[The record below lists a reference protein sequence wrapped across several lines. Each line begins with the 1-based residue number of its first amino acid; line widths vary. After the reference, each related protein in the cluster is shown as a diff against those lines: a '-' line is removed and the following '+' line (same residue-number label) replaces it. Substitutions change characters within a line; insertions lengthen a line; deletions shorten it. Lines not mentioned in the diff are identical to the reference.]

1 IKTPSSAVNLM
12 GDTAKTK
19 RREQLKRWAGSSTD
33 RASDVPRKRVRFDRA
48 AEFLAACASGDTE
61 EAKAILPDI
70 INCSNSDGITALH
83 QACID
88 GSIEIVTFLLEHG
101 AAVNQVDSEGWT
113 PLHVASSCGYPDIA
127 ECVGVSFKWL
137 NQCSTLL
144 FATVLN
150 VREHR
155 GCQSISAL
163 HNADIVVI
171 CAEITLQLKREWS
184 STQTH
189 PA

>member
-1 IKTPSSAVNLM
+1 M
-12 GDTAKTK
+12 
-19 RREQLKRWAGSSTD
+19 
-33 RASDVPRKRVRFDRA
+33 
-48 AEFLAACASGDTE
+48 
-61 EAKAILPDI
+61 
-70 INCSNSDGITALH
+70 

-101 AAVNQVDSEGWT
+101 ADVNQVDSEGWT
-113 PLHVASSCGYPDIA
+113 PLHVASSCGYADIA
-127 ECVGVSFKWL
+127 ECVGVSFKQL

-171 CAEITLQLKREWS
+171 CAEITL
-184 STQTH
+184 H
-189 PA
+189 PARVVQHSNTSSLRDLKMDLLFLFLNRLSLWRANVMVVS